1 MLYRS
6 PLETFEILLYR
17 PLFIFS
23 LDISPTNATLF
34 LGLVALVLVLLVLAH
49 FRSPLVP
56 SAAQSLSEQLYRFVL
71 TMVGEQ
77 TGGAALVFF
86 PLFLLIF
93 LLIATANLL
102 GLFPFAFTITAQF
115 ALTFALSL
123 AFNLGFVLLGFR
135 LHGFG
140 FLRLFLP
147 AGAPAPLLPL
157 IAAIEVVSYLIRTFS
172 LAIRLFAN
180 MMAGHTL
187 LHILSTFVL
196 QLLKL
201 GGLVGILAA
210 LVPLVLVLAVFALE
224 LGIALIQAYVF
235 TILLA
240 IYSNDSYHPVH

>member
-1 MLYRS
+1 MYHS
-6 PLETFEILLYR
+6 PLETFEVLLYR
-17 PLFIFS
+17 PFFLFS
-23 LDISPTNATLF
+23 LDISFTNATLF
-34 LGLVALVLVLLVLAH
+34 LGLAALVLSLLALAH
-49 FRSPLVP
+49 FRSQLVP
-56 SAAQSLSEQLYRFVL
+56 SGAQLLSEQLYRFVL
-71 TMVGEQ
+71 AMVSEQ
-77 TGGAALVFF
+77 TGGAALGFF
-86 PLFLLIF
+86 PLFLLVF
-93 LLIATANLL
+93 LLIAVSNLL
-102 GLFPFAFTITAQF
+102 GLLPFAFTTTAQF
-115 ALTFALSL
+115 ALTFALAL
-123 AFNLGFVLLGFR
+123 AFNLGFVLLGFW

-172 LAIRLFAN
+172 LSIRLFAN

-201 GGLVGILAA
+201 GGPLGVLAA